1 MAMDRHSSQGVQ
13 VPSTASME
21 AIAQNI
27 EILSEKTLRDIAKGP
42 LIKFTL
48 TCDDQE

>member
-1 MAMDRHSSQGVQ
+1 MDSDSSRGVQ
-13 VPSTASME
+13 APPAAIMDV
-21 AIAQNI
+21 IAQNI

-48 TCDDQE
+48 TCDDQQ